1 MLFSYAKVHSID
13 FALLNSISIS
23 LSAFQINK
31 PEHIYSNIFIEIAF
45 PPAPHSTLRRKRWLF
60 WQYILALDGVP
71 STFILSSSWALECS
85 LNSAYL

>member
-60 WQYILALDGVP
+60 WQYILAHDGIP
-71 STFILSSSWALECS
+71 STFIFSSSWALECS